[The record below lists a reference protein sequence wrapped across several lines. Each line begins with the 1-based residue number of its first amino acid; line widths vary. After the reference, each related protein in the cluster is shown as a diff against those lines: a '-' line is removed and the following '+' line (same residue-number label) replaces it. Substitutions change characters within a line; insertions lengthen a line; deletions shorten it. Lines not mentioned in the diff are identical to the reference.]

1 MTLGQ
6 RQHPCANSDPNPNP
20 GKWMLTLP
28 LHVSSSYIAKNT
40 LCRVPLLS

>member
-1 MTLGQ
+1 
-6 RQHPCANSDPNPNP
+6 
-20 GKWMLTLP
+20 MLTLP